1 MTAQKARWWRVD
13 GDKVLCTLCPKA
25 CRLKDGQRGF
35 CYLRFREGDQ
45 LYTDGYGTTS
55 GMAVDPI
62 EKKPLN
68 HFLPT
73 TKILSL
79 GNMGCNLACKF
90 CQNWSISKAK
100 ETPVQNVSAIELAAT
115 AIRYNSPSIAFT
127 YNDPTIWAEFITDA
141 SWILRERGIHPVLVT
156 AGYIEPEA
164 RKILYEPISAIN
176 FDLKAFTEEFYFR
189 LTNSHLKD
197 VLDTLVWTRE
207 NTNIWMELTTLI
219 IPGKN
224 DSDEETS
231 QMLDWVGKYLGKDT
245 PLHFT
250 AFHPDWKMKDIPR
263 TPVETLHRKYEQARE
278 KGFPYVYLGN
288 VFSQKEQSTF
298 CPGCGSQMISRNWHQ
313 VEILQPGFEGSCQKC
328 STIIPGIFKN
338 QLSRK
343 TKSV

>member
-1 MTAQKARWWRVD
+1 VKAHEARWWRED
-13 GDKVLCTLCPKA
+13 GERILCTLCPKA

-35 CYLRFREGDQ
+35 CYLRFRDGDK

-55 GMAVDPI
+55 GMAIDPI

-90 CQNWSISKAK
+90 CQNWNISKAR
-100 ETPVQNVSAIELAAT
+100 ETPLQQVSAQSLADLAKKHDT
-115 AIRYNSPSIAFT
+115 PSIAFT

-141 SWILRERGIHPVLVT
+141 SWVLKENGIHPVLVT

-164 RKILYEPISAIN
+164 RKVLYEPISAIN
-176 FDLKAFTEEFYFR
+176 FDLKAFTEDFYFR
-189 LTNSHLKD
+189 VTNSHLKD
-197 VLDTLVWTRE
+197 VLETLIWTRE
-207 NTNIWMELTTLI
+207 NTDIWMELTTLI

-224 DSDEETS
+224 DSDQETYE
-231 QMLDWVGKYLGKDT
+231 MLDWIAKYLGVET

-250 AFHPDWKMKDIPR
+250 AFHPDWKMMDTPR
-263 TPVETLHRKYEQARE
+263 TPLETLQRKYEQARE

-288 VFSQKEQSTF
+288 VSSEKEQSTY
-298 CPGCGSQMISRNWHQ
+298 CPGCNAPIISRTWHQ
-313 VEILQPGFEGSCQKC
+313 VEFLQNEFQGQCQSCARK
-328 STIIPGIFKN
+328 IPGVFN
-338 QLSRK
+338 
-343 TKSV
+343 